1 MQKMNNRYFPTLT
14 DAAPCSSGVSKRECC
29 RIVRPTSRLLTNTTI
44 AMGSDKAGRGDRYFF
59 AADTKACRLSL
70 GLPGRNTGA
79 PSQFG
84 WRQRGDNRSME
95 ISVAVLACEF
105 VLLLHQKQFGCQTE
119 SF

>member
-1 MQKMNNRYFPTLT
+1 MQKMKNRYFPTLT
-14 DAAPCSSGVSKRECC
+14 DAAPCSSGVAKRESC
-29 RIVRPTSRLLTNTTI
+29 RIVRPVSRLLTNTTI

-70 GLPGRNTGA
+70 GLPGRSTYA
-79 PSQFG
+79 TSQFD
-84 WRQRGDNRSME
+84 WRQRGDNRSMG

-105 VLLLHQKQFGCQTE
+105 VLLLHKEQFGCQTE